1 MLHVRLI
8 VPPELRPAV
17 MQLLLDDPSV
27 IHLQVTYDASQRPNG
42 DVVLFDIPR
51 ETASTLL
58 AGLRLLSL
66 STTGAV
72 ILTELRAVF
81 SETAREAVELAPGD
95 PSEAVIW
102 EEVKARVRAETVLT
116 ASWVALMTVAILIAA
131 VGLLTDSGILIVG
144 AMVVGPDYGPLAAAA
159 IGLHLNQFSWIA
171 RGARMLAVGFCIAI
185 PLAALLT
192 IAIEVTGNT
201 PASFVNNEQSATAFI
216 ARPDVFSVIVAVLAA
231 IAGIM
236 SLTQEKAGTL
246 VGVLISVT
254 TIPAAAA
261 VGVYSAHGRWNDAF
275 GSLAQLLLNLVVL
288 VAVGGATL
296 RVERL
301 VHVRR
306 RETRRRLL
314 EAGAALSKV

>member
-1 MLHVRLI
+1 MVC
-8 VPPELRPAV
+8 
-17 MQLLLDDPSV
+17 
-27 IHLQVTYDASQRPNG
+27 G
-42 DVVLFDIPR
+42 
-51 ETASTLL
+51 
-58 AGLRLLSL
+58 
-66 STTGAV
+66 
-72 ILTELRAVF
+72 
-81 SETAREAVELAPGD
+81 
-95 PSEAVIW
+95 
-102 EEVKARVRAETVLT
+102 RVRRC
-116 ASWVALMTVAILIAA
+116 
-131 VGLLTDSGILIVG
+131 
-144 AMVVGPDYGPLAAAA
+144 PQPPLFAY
-159 IGLHLNQFSWIA
+159 
-171 RGARMLAVGFCIAI
+171 RV
-185 PLAALLT
+185 
-192 IAIEVTGNT
+192 
-201 PASFVNNEQSATAFI
+201 
-216 ARPDVFSVIVAVLAA
+216 VIVAVLAA

-275 GSLAQLLLNLVVL
+275 GSLAQLLLNLVLL